1 MTLLFTILI
10 WEVLNRFQLYTLC
23 GDETGNIPVV
33 WPNDEIC
40 RITRKT
46 VYDLEV
52 DDDDSDKEVTFPSI
66 LKFCEK
72 RTYNFSLVVNKN
84 NVKEGSNV
92 YHASKILEV
101 EISATYSP
109 PVNQSSNTGATEMS
123 IVSTNT
129 FSFLFLY
136 K

>member
-1 MTLLFTILI
+1 M
-10 WEVLNRFQLYTLC
+10 C